1 MKEMMK
7 ISNGKTIKSVLD
19 IFNTWIRIKLIV
31 ILIIKTIE
39 LLRLLINAL
48 VSLFLL
54 DNTVI

>member
-1 MKEMMK
+1 MMK